1 MLSKVV
7 KFRVKFKDVV
17 DDFQKEDEQ
26 YNFQKEFNDKQEK
39 ILQYKKSIFQSVSTL
54 SLTLNFF
61 GTI

>member
-1 MLSKVV
+1 MV